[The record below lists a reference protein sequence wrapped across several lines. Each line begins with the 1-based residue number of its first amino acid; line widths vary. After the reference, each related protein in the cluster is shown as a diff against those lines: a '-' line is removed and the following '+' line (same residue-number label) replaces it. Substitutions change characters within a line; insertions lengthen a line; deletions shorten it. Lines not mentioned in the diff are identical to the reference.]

1 MKELSILLPVYNSE
15 KTIEKCINSI
25 LSSTQTNFELIIV
38 NDGSNDSSKDKILS
52 FGDNRIKYFEKKNT
66 GLIDSLNFG
75 IKNCSSEIIMR
86 IDSDDYISPEK
97 ISFQLEA
104 LKSSNSVLVGS
115 NAYIIDNDDNIIGET
130 NLPLSHSEIVKSMIK
145 IRPSLIHPSII
156 TYKEILKRVN
166 YYDDKYIHAEDYDLF
181 LRISRLGKISNLPQ
195 KLMFLRKGENNISHK
210 NAKKQIVNSLI
221 SRENFLIN
229 KDYRRTADKDYFTLS
244 QKIKNSFFKSI
255 FIFLHT
261 KIIALEFI
269 HPKSRPTIKLILLKI
284 ARRFLNFFL

>member
-25 LSSTQTNFELIIV
+25 LSSTHTNFELVIV

-75 IKNCSSEIIMR
+75 INNCSSEIIMR

-97 ISFQLEA
+97 ISFQLNA
-104 LKSSNSVLVGS
+104 LKSSNSILVGS
-115 NAYIIDNDDNIIGET
+115 NAYIIDNDDNIVGET
-130 NLPLSHSEIVKSMIK
+130 SLPLNHSEIVKSMIK

-156 TYKEILKRVN
+156 TYKEILERVN

-181 LRISRLGKISNLPQ
+181 LRISRLGKITNLPQ
-195 KLMFLRKGENNISHK
+195 KLMFLRKDENNISHK

-229 KDYRRTADKDYFTLS
+229 KDFRRTSDKDYLILS
-244 QKIKNSFFKSI
+244 QKIKNSYFKSI
-255 FIFLHT
+255 FIFLHI
-261 KIIALEFI
+261 KIIELEFI
-269 HPKSRPTIKLILLKI
+269 HPKSRSTVKLILLKV